1 MTGPSRWPGSKDKRL
16 VLDADPDLVRFL
28 APAHAQ
34 VARRYVVAEA
44 CSLERGLWQT
54 HDDPAVEKATFGL
67 LVLEGVLAR
76 RAEVGRRGS
85 LELLSFG
92 DVLCPD
98 LADCDAY
105 VTVPQRGSWRVLIPA
120 RMAVLD
126 DDLVAGL
133 AGLRRVLAE
142 LNRRT
147 LLRSRALALRLAL
160 VEEPCLETRLEL
172 LLWHL
177 ADRWGRREADASA
190 LLLPLNRDFAAELA
204 NANPSAVGRALERLA
219 ERGRFARRPDGAFTL
234 LGDPPAAVAGPA

>member
-1 MTGPSRWPGSKDKRL
+1 VR
-16 VLDADPDLVRFL
+16 VLDADPDLARFL
-28 APAHAQ
+28 NSAQAQ
-34 VARRYVVAEA
+34 VAHRYVVAEA
-44 CSLERGLWQT
+44 RSLERGCWRA
-54 HDDPAVEKATFGL
+54 HDDPAVAKATFGL

-85 LELLSFG
+85 LELLGFG

-98 LADCDAY
+98 LADGDAY
-105 VTVPQRGSWRVLIPA
+105 ANVPQRGSWRVLVPA
-120 RMAVLD
+120 RVAVLD
-126 DDLVAGL
+126 EYLVARL
-133 AGLRRVLAE
+133 AGLHRVLAE

-160 VEEPCLETRLEL
+160 VEEPCLETRLEM

-177 ADRWGRREADASA
+177 ADRWGRREPDALV
-190 LLLPLNRDFAAELA
+190 LLLPLNRDSAAELA

-219 ERGRFARRPDGAFTL
+219 ERGRFARRPDGAFAL